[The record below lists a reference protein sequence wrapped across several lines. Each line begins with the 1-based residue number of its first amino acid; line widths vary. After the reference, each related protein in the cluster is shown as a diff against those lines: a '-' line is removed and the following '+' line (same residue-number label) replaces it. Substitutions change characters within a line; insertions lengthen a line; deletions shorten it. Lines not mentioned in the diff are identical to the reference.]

1 MGADASPG
9 GVRRKVVMTDY
20 RREIIQAA
28 REHGLDTNLV
38 EGVVVVESS
47 GRADAFR
54 FEPNFWTKYLE
65 NNPEYKGE
73 IPRRVSSSYGL
84 MQIMLPVAR
93 ELGFK
98 QQPEYLFVPTVNL
111 YFGCKH
117 LARLVKWAGAD
128 IPKALEAYN
137 GGKGS
142 VGSIATQRY
151 AAKVIREWDRIAE
164 DSD

>member
-1 MGADASPG
+1 
-9 GVRRKVVMTDY
+9 MTDY
-20 RREIIQAA
+20 RREILQAA
-28 REHGLDTNLV
+28 REHGVDPNLV
-38 EGVVVVESS
+38 EAMVVVESS

-54 FEPNFWTKYLE
+54 FEPNFWVKYLE
-65 NNPEYKGE
+65 KNPEYQGE

-98 QQPEYLFVPTVNL
+98 QQPEYLFVTTVNL
-111 YFGCKH
+111 YFGCKL
-117 LARLVKWAGAD
+117 LANLVKWSD
-128 IPKALEAYN
+128 SKIPKALEAYN

-164 DSD
+164 AQGG